1 MDFDL
6 KLAKEQSNAN
16 PVYYVQYAYARINSV
31 MRQLAAKQW
40 VWEKSLGMNALKEL
54 NESQE
59 QDLLVLLNR
68 YPEILELAASTYEPH
83 IIAHYLRDLAQAF
96 HVYYNSF
103 VFLIEDDILR
113 NARLNLI
120 AAVAQV
126 IKNGLNLLGVET
138 LEVM

>member
-1 MDFDL
+1 
-6 KLAKEQSNAN
+6 
-16 PVYYVQYAYARINSV
+16 

-54 NESQE
+54 NKTQE
-59 QDLLVLLNR
+59 QNLLVLLSR
-68 YPEILELAASTYEPH
+68 YPEILELAALTYEPH
-83 IIAHYLRDLAQAF
+83 LLAHYLRDIAQAF

-103 VFLIEDDILR
+103 VFLTEDDNLR

-138 LEVM
+138 LETM